1 MSARAAIILA
11 AGQGTRMKSAK
22 AKVMHAVA
30 GRPILGHVIAAVR
43 AAGVSRIVVVTAPG
57 ADDLRAYAAGEGAES
72 VIQNEQLGTGH
83 AAACAASVLGD
94 FAGVLVVAYGDM
106 PLVTADTFEC
116 SFAAREKAGMAI
128 VAFRSPSHAYGRVI
142 VDRDGMLARIV
153 EYKDANEGER
163 KVELCNAGIMAA
175 DARSFFRWATALKN
189 ENAQRE
195 YYLTDVPTLAKADRV
210 ACAVVEAREADMM
223 GVNSRSELANAER
236 AMQERLRAR
245 ALDAGV
251 GMIAPE
257 TVFLSYDTALE
268 ADVQIGPYVVF
279 APGVTIRSGAEIKA
293 FSHLEGA
300 EVGARAL
307 VGPYARLRPGAI
319 IEEDVHIGNFVEVK
333 KARIEKGAKAN
344 HLTYIGDARVGP
356 GANIGAGTITCNYD
370 GFDKHFTDI
379 GAGAFIGSNSALVAP
394 VKVGDGV
401 YIGAGSV
408 ITKGVGEN
416 ALAVTRAEQKELPG
430 WAQKFR
436 ARKRA
441 EKTAKKKSQG
451 ESK

>member
-1 MSARAAIILA
+1 
-11 AGQGTRMKSAK
+11 MKSAK

-57 ADDLRAYAAGEGAES
+57 ADDVRAYAAGEGAEFA
-72 VIQNEQLGTGH
+72 IQNEQLGTGH
-83 AAACAASVLGD
+83 AAACAASLLSD
-94 FAGVLVVAYGDM
+94 FSGVVVVAYGDM
-106 PLVTADTFEC
+106 PLVTGDTFEQ

-128 VAFRSPSHAYGRVI
+128 VAFRSASKAYGRVI
-142 VDRDGMLARIV
+142 VDRDGLLARIV
-153 EYKDANEGER
+153 EFKDADEAER
-163 KVELCNAGIMAA
+163 KVDLCNAGIMAA
-175 DARSFFRWATALKN
+175 DAKNFFRWAAALKN

-223 GVNSRSELANAER
+223 GVNSRAELANAER

-257 TVFLSYDTALE
+257 TVFLSYDTVLE
-268 ADVQIGPYVVF
+268 ADVQVGPYVVF
-279 APGVTIRSGAEIKA
+279 AAGVTVKSGAEIKA

-307 VGPYARLRPGAI
+307 IGPYARLRPGAI
-319 IEEDVHIGNFVEVK
+319 IEDDVHIGNFVEVK

-408 ITKGVGEN
+408 ITKTVAGN

-430 WAQKFR
+430 WAEKFR
-436 ARKRA
+436 TRKRTEKAARK
-441 EKTAKKKSQG
+441 KTQG
-451 ESK
+451 ES